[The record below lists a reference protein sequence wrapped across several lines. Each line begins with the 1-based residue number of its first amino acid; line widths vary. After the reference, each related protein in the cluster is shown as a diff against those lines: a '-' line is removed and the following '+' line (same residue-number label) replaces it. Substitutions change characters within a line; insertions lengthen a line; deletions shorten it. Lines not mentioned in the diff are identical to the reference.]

1 MKRAPRFKT
10 GSVVLDRRRK
20 VWNFL
25 WWEDGKRKCK
35 SIGRFPTKTAAR
47 KAAQAIRGQIQ
58 EAQPENKQPVVAAL
72 VEAYRAEKMPRRAM
86 TRQGYNT
93 WLNQYVVP
101 VWGNKPIQDLQ
112 ARPVDLWLRSLTLSP
127 KSKVHIKGMIRLLWD
142 FAMWRGDVTIQRNPM
157 ELVVIPG
164 GSKRTRQ
171 PRSLTVEEFHRLC
184 CHLEGPFHVIALLCA
199 SFGLRISEC
208 LALKWADVDWLNS
221 TLRVE
226 RGIVHQ
232 KVDDVKTPESQ
243 RTMDVAPDLLDVL
256 KAWKQLSEFSG
267 TEDWVFASPVKIGRL
282 PISYAGVCRA
292 LSKAGVRSGVGHLS
306 SHVFRHSY
314 RTWLDGMGTPVGIQ
328 QRLMRHS
335 DVRTTMNQ
343 YGSADTSAMRAAN
356 RKIVGMTVN
365 GLPADCKAS

>member
-10 GSVVLDRRRK
+10 GSVVQDRRRK
-20 VWNFL
+20 VWMFL
-25 WWEDGKRKCK
+25 WWENGKRRCK
-35 SIGRFPTKTAAR
+35 SLGPFPTKTAAWN
-47 KAAQAIRGQIQ
+47 AAQSLREQIQ
-58 EAQPENKQPVVAAL
+58 VAQPESNPRSVGAL

-93 WLNQYVVP
+93 WLNQYVLP
-101 VWGNKPIQDLQ
+101 VWGARSIQELQ
-112 ARPVDLWLRSLTLSP
+112 ARPVDLWLQSLALSP
-127 KSKVHIKGMIRLLWD
+127 KSKVHIRGMIRLLWD
-142 FAMWRGDVTIQRNPM
+142 FAMWRGDVPVQRNPM
-157 ELVVIPG
+157 ELVVIRG
-164 GSKRTRQ
+164 GSKRTKQ
-171 PRSLTVEEFHRLC
+171 IRSLTVEEFHRLC
-184 CHLEGPFHVIALLCA
+184 VHLEGPFQVIALLCA

-243 RTMDVAPDLLDVL
+243 RTMDVAPELLDVL
-256 KAWKQLSEFSG
+256 KARKQLSEFSG
-267 TEDWVFASPVKIGRL
+267 ADDWLFASPVKIGRL
-282 PISYAGVCRA
+282 PISYAGVWQALRKAAQRA
-292 LSKAGVRSGVGHLS
+292 GMWHLS

-343 YGSADTSAMRAAN
+343 YGSADAAAMRAAN
-356 RKIVGMTVN
+356 RKIVRMALN
-365 GLPADCKAS
+365 GLPTDCEAS